1 MEAPEKKRST
11 GSFRRRRSLESSRNG
26 YNDESAP
33 SINLSASSEEQD
45 DPSISKF
52 DPINLRDRVV
62 IKLLFD
68 QVVRI
73 EQVQTA
79 WKTWRER
86 NIAGHSEDLWRVLA
100 EDPGLDREKIF
111 AEAATIY
118 AFKPCPISL
127 TGLLMTRQRHR

>member
-11 GSFRRRRSLESSRNG
+11 GSFRRRRSLESSRNS
-26 YNDESAP
+26 YDDEAA
-33 SINLSASSEEQD
+33 SINLAASSEEQE
-45 DPSISKF
+45 DPAISKF

-79 WKTWRER
+79 WKTWR
-86 NIAGHSEDLWRVLA
+86 
-100 EDPGLDREKIF
+100 
-111 AEAATIY
+111 
-118 AFKPCPISL
+118 
-127 TGLLMTRQRHR
+127 